1 MMEFE
6 VGGIYK
12 IVRKPLNR
20 VKLYERKSDAGRHY
34 YKYSMNAKILVI
46 SRGEKATRRRGRR
59 CIAYF
64 FKSSEI
70 EHFVECLYGVWIK
83 NMHFIKKERD
93 ISKWPHLARK
103 HFLMAKGASVEAAI
117 EGTLEDAHR
126 QIANVARKTRIDKE
140 NKERQ
145 VKQAFD
151 FDLGL
156 RSNSKEMMY
165 VTVDSST
172 TTGEVAK
179 ASPVFHHGTYETFEM
194 KHEDPHDYDECYDEY
209 VENAEEDA
217 ILPPIHSEPLP
228 APTGLA
234 PGYMKQA
241 KEKGKKLTKKKRKK
255 RNQIPSLG
263 QPPNQAANDDEI
275 LVLKSSQKAYEFGGY
290 GKDKEGPGATTAAP
304 APYKYRSRSA
314 YRRELKELAYGAGID
329 NGVRVKALEDLKE
342 MDREDEEI
350 RNTIKETKVK
360 MEKKRSSFNAWYSDQ
375 IGKKEETE

>member
-46 SRGEKATRRRGRR
+46 SRAEKISRRRGQR
-59 CIAYF
+59 CVAYF

-70 EHFVECLYGVWIK
+70 EHFVECFYGVWIK
-83 NMHFIKKERD
+83 NMHLIKKERD

-126 QIANVARKTRIDKE
+126 QIANVARKTRLDKE
-140 NKERQ
+140 NRERQ

-151 FDLGL
+151 FDLSL
-156 RSNSKEMMY
+156 KKNSTEMMY

-172 TTGEVAK
+172 TTGEITTP
-179 ASPVFHHGTYETFEM
+179 SRQLYGTTHEM
-194 KHEDPHDYDECYDEY
+194 TEENPHDYGDYTDEEWKIADVNEDS
-209 VENAEEDA
+209 VEIEFIA
-217 ILPPIHSEPLP
+217 PPVHHSEPLP

-241 KEKGKKLTKKKRKK
+241 KKRGKKLAKKKRKK
-255 RNQIPSLG
+255 KNQIEKRQNRL
-263 QPPNQAANDDEI
+263 
-275 LVLKSSQKAYEFGGY
+275 Y
-290 GKDKEGPGATTAAP
+290 GF
-304 APYKYRSRSA
+304 
-314 YRRELKELAYGAGID
+314 
-329 NGVRVKALEDLKE
+329 
-342 MDREDEEI
+342 EDEEI
-350 RNTIKETKVK
+350 RNTIKETKIK

-375 IGKKEETE
+375 TGKKEETE

>member
-1 MMEFE
+1 MEFE

-34 YKYSMNAKILVI
+34 YKYSMNAKILVVSRAEKI
-46 SRGEKATRRRGRR
+46 SRRRGRR
-59 CIAYF
+59 CVAYF

-83 NMHFIKKERD
+83 KMHLIKKERD

-126 QIANVARKTRIDKE
+126 QIANIARKMRLDKE
-140 NKERQ
+140 SKERQ
-145 VKQAFD
+145 VEQALSFD
-151 FDLGL
+151 MGL
-156 RSNSKEMMY
+156 KSNTEMMY

-172 TTGEVAK
+172 ATGEVAK
-179 ASPVFHHGTYETFEM
+179 ASPTFHHGTYETFEM

-209 VENAEEDA
+209 VENAEEEA
-217 ILPPIHSEPLP
+217 LLPPIHSEPLP
-228 APTGLA
+228 TPTGLA

-241 KEKGKKLTKKKRKK
+241 KKRGKKLAKKKRKK
-255 RNQIPSLG
+255 KNQIPSLG
-263 QPPNQAANDDEI
+263 QPPNQAANDTVQPKLYESRTSARNE
-275 LVLKSSQKAYEFGGY
+275 LKVMAY
-290 GKDKEGPGATTAAP
+290 GKGIEPVVRGAA
-304 APYKYRSRSA
+304 
-314 YRRELKELAYGAGID
+314 L
-329 NGVRVKALEDLKE
+329 VALEE

-350 RNTIKETKVK
+350 RNTIKEAKIK

-375 IGKKEETE
+375 TGKVIKKEETE